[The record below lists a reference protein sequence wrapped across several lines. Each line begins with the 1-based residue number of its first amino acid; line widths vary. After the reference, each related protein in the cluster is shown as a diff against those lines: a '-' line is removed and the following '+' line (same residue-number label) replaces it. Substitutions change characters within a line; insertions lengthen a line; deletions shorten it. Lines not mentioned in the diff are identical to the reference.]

1 MSPAKKH
8 DNTSPTA
15 AINSVVKI
23 ISNDVS
29 GEVIRVVE
37 GNPKAI
43 EEASNNE
50 DEMTYFSSTPGM
62 SSFVHI
68 TCTLSDERRIW

>member
-1 MSPAKKH
+1 MSAAKKH

-15 AINSVVKI
+15 TINSVVKM

-29 GEVIRVVE
+29 GEVRRVVE

-50 DEMTYFSSTPGM
+50 DEMSYLSSTPGT
-62 SSFVHI
+62 S
-68 TCTLSDERRIW
+68 